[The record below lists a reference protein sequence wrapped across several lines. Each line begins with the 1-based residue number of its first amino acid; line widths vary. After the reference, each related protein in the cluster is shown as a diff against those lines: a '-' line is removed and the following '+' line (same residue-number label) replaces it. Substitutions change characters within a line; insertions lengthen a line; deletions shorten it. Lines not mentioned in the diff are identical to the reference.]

1 LYLMKFDDAINYIA
15 EHTLDLEMAKPKNP
29 EIEKLVAQGIP
40 YYKAR
45 NMVNAKKLGGAT
57 APATAPVAATEPAGV
72 KYKELPDTLRTK
84 EAVADM
90 LQADPNLTPQ
100 EIMARLAA
108 DNSEETPYNLDPTV
122 VKAAVADA
130 SMGGDAELE
139 PQIDPA
145 ELKKAAGADAIRARM
160 AARGIKLGDPS
171 KIAKLQG
178 AVKKL
183 RSRGRKSSGEE
194 LAGFKEPEPEEI
206 IGGTGS
212 QNPHDYEGQED

>member
-1 LYLMKFDDAINYIA
+1 MKFDDAINYIA
-15 EHTLDLEMAKPKNP
+15 EHTLDLEMAKPKNR

-45 NMVNAKKLGGAT
+45 KIFNAKKLGGTTTPAA
-57 APATAPVAATEPAGV
+57 APAAEPAGV

-84 EAVADM
+84 EAVAGM

-130 SMGGDAELE
+130 SMGGDTELE

-183 RSRGRKSSGEE
+183 QSRGRKSSGEE

>member
-1 LYLMKFDDAINYIA
+1 MKFDDAINYIA
-15 EHTLDLEMAKPKNP
+15 EHTLDLEMAKPKNR
-29 EIEKLVAQGIP
+29 EIENLVAQGIP

-45 NMVNAKKLGGAT
+45 KIFNAKKLGGTTTPAA
-57 APATAPVAATEPAGV
+57 APAAEPAGV

-84 EAVADM
+84 EAVAGM

-130 SMGGDAELE
+130 SMGGDTELE